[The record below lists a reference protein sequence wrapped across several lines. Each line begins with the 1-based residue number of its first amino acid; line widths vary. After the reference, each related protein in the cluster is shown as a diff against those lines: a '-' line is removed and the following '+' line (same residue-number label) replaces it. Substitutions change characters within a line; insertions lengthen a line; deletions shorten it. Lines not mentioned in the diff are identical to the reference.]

1 MRFDGKVAIVTGSGA
16 GLGKAYVLAVCTE
29 GAQVIIAEYNEA
41 SGLQTEK
48 ELRDAGYEA
57 TFVKTNV
64 ADEKNVKATVAKT
77 VELYGRID
85 VLINNA
91 QATDASAL
99 PQLVEGTTTK
109 LVQLCW
115 ETGFLGTFF
124 FTKYCLPHMK
134 ANNYGRILNT
144 ASATGVKG
152 METFAAYG
160 SQKEAIRGLT
170 RVTAQEYGQF
180 GITCNVICPGA
191 LTDASKLWK
200 QYDPAAYE
208 ASVAPQPIK
217 RLGDPDEDIAPAVM
231 FLVSDDAR
239 FVTAQSIGLDGG
251 STRMQ

>member
-1 MRFDGKVAIVTGSGA
+1 
-16 GLGKAYVLAVCTE
+16 GKAYVNALCKE
-29 GAQVIIAEYNEA
+29 GAKVIIAEYNET
-41 SGLQTEK
+41 SGAQMEK
-48 ELRDAGYEA
+48 EMRAQGYEA

-64 ADEKNVKATVAKT
+64 ADEENVKATVEKT
-77 VELYGRID
+77 IKLYGKID
-85 VLINNA
+85 ILINNA
-91 QATDASAL
+91 QATDVSAA
-99 PQLVEGTTTK
+99 PQLIEGTTTK
-109 LVQLCW
+109 LVKLCW
-115 ETGFLGTFF
+115 ETGFLGSFF
-124 FTKYCLPHMK
+124 FTKYCIPHMK
-134 ANNYGRILNT
+134 AQNYGRILNT

-200 QYDPAAYE
+200 SMDPAAYE
-208 ASVAPQPIK
+208 ASLIPQPIK

-239 FVTAQSIGLDGG
+239 FVTAQTIGLDGG
-251 STRMQ
+251 TTRF